1 MKKYLRKH
9 LLAFILVIIFS
20 SLTSVIRIITPLI
33 VGKAIDVM
41 IEAGK
46 VDFLKLSQYIQWL
59 IICSAAFLL
68 SQWLSVHISN
78 NTVFRIA
85 KQVRDDL
92 FSTIQKLHLSY
103 LDSHLH
109 GETINVIIND
119 VEQFT
124 DGLLLIINSLFSGI
138 ITIIGILFFMFSIN
152 AQIAWTVVLLTPL
165 SLLIAQFI
173 ARNTHDLFAR
183 QSALKAAQSG
193 MADEFINQMKRIKA
207 FNYQAQAQ
215 QRFNQLSSELV
226 SCSTKA
232 IFFSSLVNPSTRLIN
247 NIIYAITGFQGAL
260 MCLSSSGFTIGSL
273 SVFLSYAS
281 EFGKPFNDI
290 SSVLSELQSCQASA
304 QRIEAILNSPVIADD
319 QQKPELPLKKSL
331 ISFRDVC
338 FSYDKKKPVIQNLS
352 LDIKDGEKIALVG
365 TTGCGKTTLIN
376 LLLRFYDIDSGS
388 ISIDGHDIY
397 SVRCSSLRDCFG
409 MVLQDSWVKQATIR
423 DNLTI
428 GNPQA
433 SQQQIEEICRI
444 THCDRF
450 IEKMKHK
457 YDTYI
462 SDENSLSAGQKQL
475 LSIARVMLSQPRILI
490 LDEATSNID
499 TRTEIDVQ
507 KALEALMENRT
518 SLIVAHRLSTIVN
531 SDRIIVMD
539 QGQIVEQGRHE
550 ELLKKKGAYYTLY
563 NSQFRHPSI

>member
-9 LLAFILVIIFS
+9 LLAFIMVIILS

-33 VGKAIDVM
+33 VGQAIDVM
-41 IEAGK
+41 IEAGQ
-46 VDFLKLSQYIQWL
+46 VDFAKLSQYIQWL
-59 IICSAAFLL
+59 IICAAAFLL
-68 SQWLSVHISN
+68 SQWLTVHISN

-92 FSTIQKLHLSY
+92 FSTIQKLPLSY

-109 GETINVIIND
+109 GETINVLIND

-193 MADEFINQMKRIKA
+193 MADEFINQQKRIKA
-207 FNYQAQAQ
+207 FNYQSQAQ
-215 QRFNQLSSELV
+215 QRFAQLNSELV
-226 SCSTKA
+226 SCSARA

-247 NIIYAITGFQGAL
+247 NIIYAITGLQGAL
-260 MCLSSSGFTIGSL
+260 MCLSGSGFTVGSL

-290 SSVLSELQSCQASA
+290 SSVLSELQNCLASA

-319 QQKPELPLKKSL
+319 QDKPQLLLKKSV

-338 FSYDKKKPVIQNLS
+338 FSYDKKKPIIQHLS

-388 ISIDGHDIY
+388 ITIDGQDIY

-433 SQQQIEEICRI
+433 SQKQIEEICHI

-450 IEKMKHK
+450 IERMKHK

-531 SDRIIVMD
+531 ADRIIVMD

-563 NSQFRHPSI
+563 NSQFRQPSI